1 MTVDEMMEAIQSTR
15 FSAECSIASG
25 PSVFETAVKNQPA
38 AIALWVEMG
47 SNPVAVYQVFIRCMW
62 LILSVHSYD
71 NETEEY
77 RYDTAVAVYLGL
89 LRDKYGCMDLAGHAA
104 AHVRPNQR
112 WFWARHTAFDIRSRI
127 GKGAIP
133 A

>member
-1 MTVDEMMEAIQSTR
+1 MTVDEMMDAIQSPQ
-15 FSAECSIASG
+15 FSALCNVASG
-25 PSVFETAVKNQPA
+25 SFVFETSVRSQLVTT
-38 AIALWVEMG
+38 ALWTEMG
-47 SNPVAVYQVFIRCMW
+47 SSPVAAYQVFIRCMR
-62 LILSVHSYD
+62 LILSDHLTDQNHD
-71 NETEEY
+71 NPN
-77 RYDTAVAVYLGL
+77 DVAVAVYLGL